1 MSIEPVIA
9 YCVKCKKKQEMVE
22 PTATYTASGTPA
34 TSGTCPVCGTK
45 MFKMGRTPEHDHIP
59 PPDPATIK
67 SQRQKSPKV
76 QSKDGKTKPSKS
88 KLVIVESPA
97 KARTVGKFLGK
108 NYTVKASVGH
118 VRDLLRS
125 QLSVDVE
132 GAADSVDFRL
142 VLISPSI

>member
-1 MSIEPVIA
+1 MGAVFMSIEPVIA
-9 YCVKCKKKQEMVE
+9 YCVKCKEKREIAQ
-22 PTATYTASGTPA
+22 PTATYTATGTPA
-34 TSGTCPVCGTK
+34 VSGVCPVCGTK
-45 MFKMGRTPEHDHIP
+45 VFKMGRISAHDELP

-67 SQRQKSPKV
+67 GQRQKSVKA
-76 QSKDGKTKPSKS
+76 QSKNKKASTSKS
-88 KLVIVESPA
+88 KLVVVESPA

-132 GAADSVDFRL
+132 SGF
-142 VLISPSI
+142 IPK